1 MSTLKKL
8 KQKLSHGS
16 ILVFTLLIMF
26 ILLISAL
33 GIASVTVIERKTS
46 GTTGKSI
53 QSFQV
58 ADSGAEIV
66 LQKIYK
72 DNLRTVDDLVKIGGL
87 ICSGNGIISGSI
99 ATGKD
104 FKITFEDDSGSD
116 ITSCTDSATEISRIK
131 SVGSY
136 AQTSRAIEVAVAA
149 ECGSG
154 AVTFEVAG
162 APTEAF
168 SSGDKNDIRNF
179 ILDGGVLSAFFCDS
193 SSSSASDD
201 SGGMQLTLSG
211 GSGIIY
217 EFDVFF
223 AYTSSGAGFICDS
236 GGCDKTGAGGTCYQG
251 WKVLG
256 FCN

>member
-8 KQKLSHGS
+8 KQKLSRGS

-72 DNLRTVDDLVKIGGL
+72 DNLRTVGELAGVL
-87 ICSGNGIISGSI
+87 GNCNDNDETLAVISGSI

-104 FKITFEDDSGSD
+104 FKITFEDNSGND
-116 ITSCTDSATEISRIK
+116 ITSCTDSATQISRIK

-136 AQTSRAIEVAVAA
+136 AQTSRAIEVAVAQTGSCEWFDA
-149 ECGSG
+149 GSDDLSICG
-154 AVTFEVAG
+154 
-162 APTEAF
+162 
-168 SSGDKNDIRNF
+168 SSGDRYC
-179 ILDGGVLSAFFCDS
+179 GT
-193 SSSSASDD
+193 SASSTYRVKSTADKMCDILNTGSWASTYVRQGIGSPDQPISGWELEPSTTNATWQWDD
-201 SGGMQLTLSG
+201 QTLDDAITG
-211 GSGIIY
+211 LYCCGI
-217 EFDVFF
+217 
-223 AYTSSGAGFICDS
+223 SP
-236 GGCDKTGAGGTCYQG
+236 
-251 WKVLG
+251 
-256 FCN
+256 